1 MNFADRFSLSLHRA
15 VAEKMRVNE
24 DEVLRIA
31 RANLERWLKSESFTG
46 GERSALLEWLDI
58 LETSRPDE
66 IHRELLWDRSR
77 ASRADPTPNGLERSP
92 VSIQEPSQT
101 RFARAQHRFCVPT

>member
-66 IHRELLWDRSR
+66 IRKIITANTDEGQRLRSSSPFAGVLTEEER
-77 ASRADPTPNGLERSP
+77 MKTWSECAEIGL
-92 VSIQEPSQT
+92 
-101 RFARAQHRFCVPT
+101 A